1 MTLGN
6 TTVEEF
12 DRFLKTF
19 STKGALTR
27 CRVTP
32 RFAGASSAQW
42 QAHRQRNTRITGA
55 RGRRAGLQ
63 MTFLG
68 TGLGDR
74 YKVLRGG
81 STRFEEGV
89 RRTEELTVMQGKRT
103 SKRRSLT
110 LEQKPESS
118 MVRRGSPVRVRK
130 RALKDLQNQ
139 AFLVVCAESRV
150 RRGSAS
156 EARTGTFAGLSRPER
171 LAISCL

>member
-89 RRTEELTVMQGKRT
+89 RRTAELTVMQGKRT

-130 RALKDLQNQ
+130 R
-139 AFLVVCAESRV
+139 
-150 RRGSAS
+150 GSK
-156 EARTGTFAGLSRPER
+156 RP
-171 LAISCL
+171 AKSGFSCCLC

>member
-81 STRFEEGV
+81 STRFEEGGGQKK
-89 RRTEELTVMQGKRT
+89 LTVMQGKRT

>member
-1 MTLGN
+1 MLPGRLDDAPSTTHERGFCEASRRNRARHFPKRRGRNDFGN

-55 RGRRAGLQ
+55 RGRRGGLK

-68 TGLGDR
+68 TGLGT
-74 YKVLRGG
+74 G
-81 STRFEEGV
+81 TRFFGEVQRASRKGC
-89 RRTEELTVMQGKRT
+89 GG
-103 SKRRSLT
+103 
-110 LEQKPESS
+110 QK
-118 MVRRGSPVRVRK
+118 
-130 RALKDLQNQ
+130 N
-139 AFLVVCAESRV
+139 
-150 RRGSAS
+150 
-156 EARTGTFAGLSRPER
+156 
-171 LAISCL
+171 

>member
-1 MTLGN
+1 DFGN

-42 QAHRQRNTRITGA
+42 QAHRQGTRASLAQEVGA
-55 RGRRAGLQ
+55 PVRRPAASSIQ

-81 STRFEEGV
+81 STRFEEGGGQKK
-89 RRTEELTVMQGKRT
+89 LTVMQGKRT

-110 LEQKPESS
+110 LEQKPES
-118 MVRRGSPVRVRK
+118 
-130 RALKDLQNQ
+130 
-139 AFLVVCAESRV
+139 
-150 RRGSAS
+150 
-156 EARTGTFAGLSRPER
+156 
-171 LAISCL
+171 